1 MLLHTI
7 VLHLACLAE
16 KHLLPSWETRHAK
29 STGKVNLFGQLGSR
43 CFPARHWALAV
54 DLRLGR
60 IVAHASPPILPY
72 RQTPWLLVEQM
83 VATRRARHKHAVLT
97 ELNIVITLF
106 IISSLANRA
115 ELCNFVPE

>member
-1 MLLHTI
+1 MPRQKTS
-7 VLHLACLAE
+7 A
-16 KHLLPSWETRHAK
+16 AK
-29 STGKVNLFGQLGSR
+29 LTGKVNLFGQLGSK
-43 CFPARHWALAV
+43 CIPAMHWAFAV
-54 DLRLGR
+54 DLRLSR
-60 IVAHASPPILPY
+60 IVARASLSILPY

-83 VATRRARHKHAVLT
+83 VATRHARHKHAVLT